1 MGYLPHT
8 SADRA
13 RMLETIGVADVD
25 ALFADLPPDLRDPDI
40 HLPEP
45 LSELEL
51 LEHMR
56 DLEAQNRYPVR
67 GGSYFIGG
75 GAYNHHIPAA
85 ALAMVSR
92 SEFYTAYTPYQPEIS
107 QGMLQAIFEYQTAI
121 ARITDL
127 DTSNASLYDAGTA
140 LYEACVMA
148 MLQTRRAG
156 VLLDTSVNPHYRQ
169 VLDSYGRNAAFQLR
183 TLPYAP
189 TPDAAADA
197 LAAAIDTDTAA
208 VIVQYPDF
216 FGRLHDYTALAEACH
231 KAGALLVMV
240 CNPIALGICK
250 TPGAMGADIAL
261 GEGQPLGMPLHYGG
275 PFLGFIACTKKLQ
288 RRLPGRIVGQ
298 TTDVDGARGFVLTLQ
313 AREQHI
319 RRERATSNIC
329 SNQALCALHA
339 LAYLTVMGKEG
350 FTKVGELCLRKA
362 AYAREALG
370 AIPGAEV
377 VFAGAHFHEFVLR
390 LEKPVMDLFRCF
402 GHSFEPGIR
411 LDRWYPELGD
421 SILVAV
427 TEVNR
432 ARDIDAYALRLRDWL
447 QTER

>member
-8 SADRA
+8 DADRA
-13 RMLETIGVADVD
+13 RMLAAIGVSDVGE
-25 ALFADLPPDLRDPDI
+25 LFADLPPDLRDPEVE
-40 HLPEP
+40 LPPP
-45 LSELEL
+45 LSEMEL

-56 DLEAQNRYPVR
+56 DLEAQNRHPVR

-121 ARITDL
+121 ARLTGL
-127 DTSNASLYDAGTA
+127 HASNASLYDAGTA

-156 VLLDTSVNPHYRQ
+156 VVLDTSVNPHYRE
-169 VLDSYGRNAAFQLR
+169 VLESYGRNATFRLR
-183 TLPYAP
+183 TLPYAQ
-189 TPDAAADA
+189 TAEAGAAA
-197 LAAAIDTDTAA
+197 LAASLDADTAA
-208 VIVQYPDF
+208 VIVQAPDF
-216 FGRLHDYTALAEACH
+216 FGRLHDYAELAEACH

-275 PFLGFIACTKKLQ
+275 PFLGYIACTEKLQ

-350 FTKVGELCLRKA
+350 FAKVGALCLRKA
-362 AYAREALG
+362 AYARETLG
-370 AIPGAEV
+370 AVPGAEV
-377 VFAGAHFHEFVLR
+377 VFGGPHFHEFVLR
-390 LEKPVMDLFRCF
+390 LKKPVMDLFRCF

-421 SILVAV
+421 CILVAV

-432 ARDIDAYALRLRDWL
+432 VRDIDAYALRLRDWL
-447 QTER
+447 HADP